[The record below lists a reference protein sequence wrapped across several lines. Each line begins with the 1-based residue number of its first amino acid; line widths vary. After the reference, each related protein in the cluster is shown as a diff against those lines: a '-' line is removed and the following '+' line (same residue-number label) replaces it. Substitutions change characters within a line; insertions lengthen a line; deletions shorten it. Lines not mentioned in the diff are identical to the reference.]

1 MREFIILSYEPKPYI
16 LWKYQMPSETWMITA
31 DEAVE
36 MYARF
41 LAARYGR
48 PASKRARERAI
59 PLRRDGDAQGYEI
72 WNKVADT
79 VDRVVT

>member
-1 MREFIILSYEPKPYI
+1 
-16 LWKYQMPSETWMITA
+16 MPSETWMITA

-36 MYARF
+36 MYAWF
-41 LAARYGR
+41 LVARYERG
-48 PASKRARERAI
+48 ASKRARERAI
-59 PLRRDGDAQGYEI
+59 YLRRDGDAPGYEI

>member
-1 MREFIILSYEPKPYI
+1 
-16 LWKYQMPSETWMITA
+16 MITA

-41 LAARYGR
+41 LVARYGR

-59 PLRRDGDAQGYEI
+59 SLRRDGDAQGYEI
-72 WNKVADT
+72 WNKVAET